1 MVSESL
7 ISYWLEVREFRLH
20 LKKIVIP
27 FKVIF
32 SSKEDYLNSNQSGE
46 MPTLKVEI

>member
-7 ISYWLEVREFRLH
+7 ISYLLDVREFRLH

-27 FKVIF
+27 FKVF
-32 SSKEDYLNSNQSGE
+32 FRSKEDYPNSNQSGE
-46 MPTLKVEI
+46 MPTLEVEI